1 MTNEPETT
9 GNLRDNDNNNDDVV
23 TLRNFLVEGIG
34 SRLIRLLSD
43 LDVTVRLF
51 FLKRSS
57 HVIQNSYHF
66 SHRTSLMNVNYHI
79 C

>member
-1 MTNEPETT
+1 MTNEPEGVGYLTE
-9 GNLRDNDNNNDDVV
+9 NDNNNDDVV
-23 TLRNFLVEGIG
+23 TLRNFLVEGFG

-51 FLKRSS
+51 YFKKSLHLFK
-57 HVIQNSYHF
+57 ISYHF
-66 SHRTSLMNVNYHI
+66 SHRISQMNVNYHI

>member
-9 GNLRDNDNNNDDVV
+9 GNLRDNDNSNDDVV

-51 FLKRSS
+51 F
-57 HVIQNSYHF
+57 
-66 SHRTSLMNVNYHI
+66 
-79 C
+79 